1 MQYIKNLNLNDM
13 RVKELIRELERMN
26 PESSVY
32 FRKGRTLCAVTIV
45 RKNSH
50 AESILEL
57 TNEENAHI
65 R

>member
-1 MQYIKNLNLNDM
+1 MT
-13 RVKELIRELERMN
+13 VKALIRELEKMDQTAN
-26 PESSVY
+26 VY
-32 FRKGRTLCAVTIV
+32 FRKGRSLNAVTIV